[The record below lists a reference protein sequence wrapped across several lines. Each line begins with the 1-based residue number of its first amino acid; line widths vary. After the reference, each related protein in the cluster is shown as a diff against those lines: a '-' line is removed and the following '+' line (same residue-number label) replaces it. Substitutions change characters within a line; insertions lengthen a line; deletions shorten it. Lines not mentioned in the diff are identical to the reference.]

1 MTSTRKVFSKRNIP
15 NILLVSRMILV
26 PVIVALLIADFFT
39 KGDSFNKIIYS
50 MVLPFDRDFDYTKVS
65 LFFLIAGSL
74 FVLASITDWLDG
86 FLARKYNWVSDF
98 GKFWDPIADK
108 VLINSVLI
116 CFAAAEYVPFYIPV
130 IMIARDVIV
139 DAQRMVAAKKDIVVA
154 ANYWGKLKTVLQMV
168 GIIVIFFFFN
178 AQYDELHSSKWVFY
192 VIQNLMLHLATIMSI
207 ASGINYFVNIR
218 KAVKNHGR
226 KS

>member
-50 MVLPFDRDFDYTKVS
+50 MELPFDRDFEYTNVS

-168 GIIVIFFFFN
+168 GIIVVFFFFN